1 MGFMKKPKAPEPSA
15 QELAVGQRQQRALDK
30 EVEEQEQRFKALAR
44 GKLGSASLLGGAP
57 RSRAEAATGAR
68 GARGAGASAGRCQQS
83 LVPIFAYAMSGLNQF
98 GMLLLTKRSPIFV
111 ALPSLCRLFYPPKKP
126 TDPS

>member
-68 GARGAGASAGRCQQS
+68 GAKGAGASAGRS
-83 LVPIFAYAMSGLNQF
+83 MLGGIATGPASAGFLLKNINVPKS
-98 GMLLLTKRSPIFV
+98 KW
-111 ALPSLCRLFYPPKKP
+111 
-126 TDPS
+126 

>member
-57 RSRAEAATGAR
+57 RSRAEAAAGSR
-68 GARGAGASAGRCQQS
+68 GAKGAGASAGKS
-83 LVPIFAYAMSGLNQF
+83 MLG
-98 GMLLLTKRSPIFV
+98 GMAAKAGAAGFLSQIGQVR
-111 ALPSLCRLFYPPKKP
+111 
-126 TDPS
+126 